1 MKNKD
6 AIKILKTQRKAL
18 IDHVLDMS
26 YPYESHSILVALDLA
41 IKALE
46 NQPQWIPVKT
56 RKMTAEEIEELSKLN
71 DLIDADDIDQWCYC
85 CQLPDHAQEVMITT
99 KYGIASTTFYD
110 DNYGA
115 YFEDY
120 EDRDDVLAWM
130 PLPKPYTKED
140 DT

>member
-1 MKNKD
+1 MKNKE
-6 AIKILKTQRKAL
+6 AIEHLKNINSKYPCSLDSTFREECEQIAL
-18 IDHVLDMS
+18 NM
-26 YPYESHSILVALDLA
+26 A

-56 RKMTAEEIEELSKLN
+56 RKMTAEEIEELSKSN

-99 KYGIASTTFYD
+99 KYGIASTTFYN

-140 DT
+140 DNAI

>member
-1 MKNKD
+1 MTNKD
-6 AIKILKTQRKAL
+6 AIKWIKAIKEKYIHGGDEGFDECRKQ
-18 IDHVLDMS
+18 
-26 YPYESHSILVALDLA
+26 ALDLA

-99 KYGIASTTFYD
+99 KYGIASTTFYN

-130 PLPKPYTKED
+130 PLPKPYTKEE
-140 DT
+140 TT

>member
-1 MKNKD
+1 MTNKE
-6 AIKILKTQRKAL
+6 AIEELKGLQEFINGTRLKGEIRA
-18 IDHVLDMS
+18 
-26 YPYESHSILVALDLA
+26 EAFDLA

-46 NQPQWIPVKT
+46 NQPKWIPVKT
-56 RKMTAEEIEELSKLN
+56 RKMTAEEIEELSKFN

-140 DT
+140 TT

>member
-1 MKNKD
+1 MTNKEAIEHLKNINRRYPCSLD
-6 AIKILKTQRKAL
+6 STFRDECEQIAINI
-18 IDHVLDMS
+18 
-26 YPYESHSILVALDLA
+26 A

-56 RKMTAEEIEELSKLN
+56 RKMTAEEIEELSKSN

-130 PLPKPYTKED
+130 PLPKPYTKEENKS
-140 DT
+140 

>member
-1 MKNKD
+1 MTNKE
-6 AIKILKTQRKAL
+6 AINL
-18 IDHVLDMS
+18 IVRNKSVFQYDEAMT
-26 YPYESHSILVALDLA
+26 EALDLA

-56 RKMTAEEIEELSKLN
+56 RKMTAEEIEELMESTGI
-71 DLIDADDIDQWCYC
+71 IDADDIEQWCYC

-130 PLPKPYTKED
+130 PLPKPYTKEE
-140 DT
+140 TT